1 MVPLCSHYMLTLLSI
16 RAGENVNFSGR
27 ENNCP
32 HFFLPIHVRYK
43 VKGEVGGSLSDVTK
57 SVNCYIFGGKVP
69 DHVIHDIS
77 KSCKE
82 YLAFGGI

>member
-1 MVPLCSHYMLTLLSI
+1 MLTLLSI
-16 RAGENVNFSGR
+16 RAGENVNSPGR
-27 ENNCP
+27 EYNCP

-57 SVNCYIFGGKVP
+57 SVNCYIWGKVP